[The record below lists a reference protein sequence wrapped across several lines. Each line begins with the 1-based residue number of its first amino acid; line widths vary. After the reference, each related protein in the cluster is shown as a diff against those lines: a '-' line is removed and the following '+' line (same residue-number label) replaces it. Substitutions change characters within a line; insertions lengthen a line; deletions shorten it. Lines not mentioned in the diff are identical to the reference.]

1 VSGRQLAK
9 RGQRRTQALA
19 FIRARENSK
28 AAWTQ
33 AELAADLG
41 ISAQQAWSLLQS
53 LAFAGELRRGSRVVV
68 VNDSLVLAES
78 R

>member
-1 VSGRQLAK
+1 MAK
-9 RGQRRTQALA
+9 RGERRTQALA
-19 FIRARENSK
+19 FIQAREKAK

-53 LAFAGELRRGSRVVV
+53 LAFAGELKRGSRVVV
-68 VNDSLVLAES
+68 VDDALVLAGS
-78 R
+78 Q